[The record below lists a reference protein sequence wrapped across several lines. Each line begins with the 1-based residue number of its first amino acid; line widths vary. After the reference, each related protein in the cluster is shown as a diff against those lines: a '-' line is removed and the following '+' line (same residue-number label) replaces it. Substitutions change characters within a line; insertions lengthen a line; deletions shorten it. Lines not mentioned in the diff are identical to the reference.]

1 MKVKRKKQPYWL
13 GSLLSLVIIGFGLLN
28 HLDLSEQLSSFLSN
42 DIFQEVAK
50 SDKKSL
56 TKKPRNVKTKKS
68 TSAPYDQQQY
78 NQLANLDFQS
88 GEKAAIEVNNG
99 QSSLDIATWK
109 ENKVIYGDLDSL
121 NRTTFV
127 TAYLDRKNLGRSE
140 GRERQ
145 VWQPTGWHQKQIDG
159 DPIVNRGHLLAYTS
173 SFNFDIDG
181 NFKIGENGSQDNPKN
196 LATQTAFSNQKV
208 QTHYEKLVRD
218 AQKLKGNKVIYQ
230 IVTVF
235 RGKELMPR
243 GYWLQAI
250 DSAGT
255 LNFNVYEY
263 NVQPNVVF
271 NYEEGTSQIDRTMKV
286 RE

>member
-1 MKVKRKKQPYWL
+1 MD
-13 GSLLSLVIIGFGLLN
+13 N
-28 HLDLSEQLSSFLSN
+28 
-42 DIFQEVAK
+42 
-50 SDKKSL
+50 
-56 TKKPRNVKTKKS
+56 
-68 TSAPYDQQQY
+68 
-78 NQLANLDFQS
+78 
-88 GEKAAIEVNNG
+88 
-99 QSSLDIATWK
+99 WK
-109 ENKVIYGDLDSL
+109 ENKVIYGDLDPL

-127 TAYLDRKNLGRSE
+127 TAYLDKKNLGRSE

-145 VWQPTGWHQKQIDG
+145 VWKPTGWHQKKVDG
-159 DPIVNRGHLLAYTS
+159 KDIYNRGHLLAYTS

-181 NFKIGENGSQDNPKN
+181 KYKEGEIGSQDNPKN

-208 QTHYEKLVRD
+208 QTYYEKLVRN
-218 AQKLKGNKVIYQ
+218 AQKIKGNKVLYQ

-271 NYEEGTSQIDRTMKV
+271 NYEDGTSKIDRTMKV
-286 RE
+286 SWES

>member
-1 MKVKRKKQPYWL
+1 MKQRKQKQVKHLIQYLIPL
-13 GSLLSLVIIGFGLLN
+13 VLLGFGIENRHTLT
-28 HLDLSEQLSSFLSN
+28 DLVVQNQETLFTGITEKQSQYNNDVSETN
-42 DIFQEVAK
+42 KIV
-50 SDKKSL
+50 
-56 TKKPRNVKTKKS
+56 PG
-68 TSAPYDQQQY
+68 YDQHQY

-88 GEKAAIEVNNG
+88 GGKAVIEVNNG

-145 VWQPTGWHQKQIDG
+145 VWQPTGWHQKQIYG

-181 NFKIGENGSQDNPKN
+181 KFKIGENGSQDNPKN

-271 NYEEGTSQIDRTMKV
+271 NYKEGTRKIDRTMKV

>member
-1 MKVKRKKQPYWL
+1 MTKKQKYL
-13 GSLLSLVIIGFGLLN
+13 VSYLLAVLFASFGVVSKTEVTSWISQVQS
-28 HLDLSEQLSSFLSN
+28 HETEQAITGKQDHKEVSKTNNSS
-42 DIFQEVAK
+42 
-50 SDKKSL
+50 
-56 TKKPRNVKTKKS
+56 T
-68 TSAPYDQQQY
+68 APYSQY
-78 NQLANLDFQS
+78 QYDQLANLDFQS
-88 GEKAAIEVNNG
+88 GGNAILNVNNG
-99 QSSLDIATWK
+99 QSTLNIANWK

-271 NYEEGTSQIDRTMKV
+271 NYKEGTSKIDRTMKV
-286 RE
+286 SWES